1 MSIVSSA
8 AKVAC
13 KYRSLSPS
21 PSSNFRKIF
30 EQRVCIKAICETEG
44 PMIAQA
50 ESLMRCEATA
60 VRAKKQLG
68 LRNMA
73 LQNMLGA
80 VRSTMQRNPHSILVQ
95 SSVDQSCSVQ
105 STPLSSTPLHPLQYS
120 PIQSRSVLFSAVH
133 STKLHSTTSTP
144 LQYSTVQISPVRC
157 SPVHSITVRS
167 SAVKC
172 SAVQSNHHSSTKM
185 SMYVR
190 TWSQATSDR

>member
-120 PIQSRSVLFSAVH
+120 
-133 STKLHSTTSTP
+133 
-144 LQYSTVQISPVRC
+144 TVQISPVRC

-172 SAVQSNHHSSTKM
+172 SAVQSSPIIIQ
-185 SMYVR
+185 VLR
-190 TWSQATSDR
+190 